1 MWYPRKDGALST
13 WLSSPPSPTAP
24 HPRPRFPSAC
34 TFWVSPGQPGPILA
48 PGVDTCWGNP
58 GLGSLLC
65 VHLGW
70 GCEHAWRPDLPWA
83 SLLGHIQRVLI
94 PRVRGPWPPPPTC
107 SADHWLSPSCI
118 MGPTLCRHQCIP
130 RRWAQ
135 VVSQSRC
142 VWEPAAGELWGK
154 EGWGSY
160 LLGGSA
166 SVSGGVSQG
175 RGWEGSE
182 ESTHC
187 PPAPEA
193 NAQTQE
199 VSPQVHVLVGQR
211 GPSPALIP
219 GLQED
224 GKRETQATARGWGR

>member
-1 MWYPRKDGALST
+1 M
-13 WLSSPPSPTAP
+13 
-24 HPRPRFPSAC
+24 
-34 TFWVSPGQPGPILA
+34 
-48 PGVDTCWGNP
+48 
-58 GLGSLLC
+58 
-65 VHLGW
+65 
-70 GCEHAWRPDLPWA
+70 
-83 SLLGHIQRVLI
+83 
-94 PRVRGPWPPPPTC
+94 
-107 SADHWLSPSCI
+107 
-118 MGPTLCRHQCIP
+118 
-130 RRWAQ
+130 
-135 VVSQSRC
+135 VSQSRC

-193 NAQTQE
+193 NAQAQE